1 MRVTDVEFRDIR
13 YFTVVA
19 EKRNISRAAEALGLS
34 ATALS
39 KSLRRLEISLGAR
52 LVKRVPTG
60 VALTAVG
67 NALLARIGPLQGMMK
82 DVRNEAADLAAG
94 RAGHV
99 NVGAGSG
106 GPEGF
111 LVDACITLSREAA
124 RVRLSVSIR
133 HGDALMDA
141 LLKGEI
147 DFFVSGTRTTA
158 ATNIVQE
165 HLYDDQYVVF
175 ASAAH
180 RLAGRRRITLE
191 DLSGERWAWMDT
203 TSRPHWEQLFQALA
217 KKSLPPPFIALETNS
232 QALRIRAIA
241 TSDYLGLGSRQFLRQ
256 EARKF
261 PLVEL
266 PVKEITHVRRM
277 SIIYRGGG
285 YLSPAARRL
294 IEILKAQAK
303 EIAATSRSPATRS
316 VAIGDRKKRVLA

>member
-1 MRVTDVEFRDIR
+1 M
-13 YFTVVA
+13 
-19 EKRNISRAAEALGLS
+19 
-34 ATALS
+34 
-39 KSLRRLEISLGAR
+39 GAK
-52 LVKRVPTG
+52 LVKRAPHG

-67 NALLARIGPLQGMMK
+67 AALLARSGPLQGILNDLK
-82 DVRNEAADLAAG
+82 HEAADLAAG

-111 LVDACITLSREAA
+111 LVDACITLSREAS
-124 RVRLSVSIR
+124 RVTLNVSIR
-133 HGDALMDA
+133 HGDALMAA

-147 DFFVSGTRTTA
+147 DFFVAGTRTTA

-180 RLAGRRRITLE
+180 RLAGRKRITLK

-203 TSRPHWEQLFQALA
+203 TSRPHWEQLFRALSG
-217 KKSLPPPFIALETNS
+217 KSLPPPFIALETNS

-241 TSDYLGLGSRQFLRQ
+241 SSDYLGLGSRQFLRQ

-266 PVKEITHVRRM
+266 PVREITHVRRM
-277 SIIYRGGG
+277 SIIYRRDA
-285 YLSPAARRL
+285 YLTPAARRL
-294 IEILKAQAK
+294 VEILKAQAK
-303 EIAATSRSPATRS
+303 DIPSGNYSAKYGRRDRRSEKASGTLTVVPSR
-316 VAIGDRKKRVLA
+316 

>member
-1 MRVTDVEFRDIR
+1 MELRDIR

-19 EKRNISRAAEALGLS
+19 EKANIGRAAETLGLS

-39 KSLRRLEISLGAR
+39 KSLRRLEFSMGAK
-52 LVKRVPTG
+52 LVRRAPHG
-60 VALTAVG
+60 IAHTAVG
-67 NALLARIGPLQGMMK
+67 AALLPRIGPLQGMLN
-82 DVRNEAADLAAG
+82 DVKHEAADLAAG

-111 LVDACITLSREAA
+111 LVDACITLSREAS
-124 RVRLSVSIR
+124 RITLNVSIR
-133 HGDALMDA
+133 HGDVLMDA

-147 DFFVSGTRTTA
+147 DFFVSGTRAPTT
-158 ATNIVQE
+158 TNIVQE
-165 HLYDDQYVVF
+165 HLYDDQYVIF
-175 ASAAH
+175 ASAGH
-180 RLAGRRRITLE
+180 RLAGRKRITLA

-203 TSRPHWEQLFQALA
+203 TSRPHWQQLFRALA
-217 KKSLPPPFIALETNS
+217 SENLPPPSIALETNS

-241 TSDYLGLGSRQFLRQ
+241 SSDYLGLGSRQFLRQ

-266 PVKEITHVRRM
+266 PVREITHVRRM
-277 SIIYRGGG
+277 SIIYRRDG

-294 IEILKAQAK
+294 IEILKSQAK
-303 EIAATSRSPATRS
+303 VISGGSISRTDGPAAA
-316 VAIGDRKKRVLA
+316 GNRKMRAPT

>member
-1 MRVTDVEFRDIR
+1 VELRDIR

-19 EKRNISRAAEALGLS
+19 EKENIGRAAETLGLS

-39 KSLRRLEISLGAR
+39 KSLRRLEISMGAK
-52 LVKRVPTG
+52 LVKRAPHG

-67 NALLARIGPLQGMMK
+67 AALRARIGPLQAMLN
-82 DVRNEAADLAAG
+82 DVRHEAADLAAG

-111 LVDACITLSREAA
+111 LVDACITLSREAG
-124 RVRLSVSIR
+124 RVTLNVSIR
-133 HGDALMDA
+133 HGNALMDA

-147 DFFVSGTRTTA
+147 DFFVAGTRTTA

-180 RLAGRRRITLE
+180 RLAGRRRITLA

-203 TSRPHWEQLFQALA
+203 TSRPHWEQLFRALA

-241 TSDYLGLGSRQFLRQ
+241 SSDYLGLGSRQFLRQ

-277 SIIYRGGG
+277 SIIYRRDA

-303 EIAATSRSPATRS
+303 GIASGSHSPAGSPGTT
-316 VAIGDRKKRVLA
+316 GDRKKRASA

>member
-1 MRVTDVEFRDIR
+1 VELRDIR

-19 EKRNISRAAEALGLS
+19 EKENIGRAAETLGLS

-39 KSLRRLEISLGAR
+39 KSLRRLETSMGAR
-52 LVKRVPTG
+52 LVKRAPNG
-60 VALTAVG
+60 IALTTVG
-67 NALLARIGPLQGMMK
+67 AALLARIAPLQGMLN
-82 DVRNEAADLAAG
+82 DVKHEAADLAAG

-99 NVGAGSG
+99 RVGAGSG

-111 LVDACITLSREAA
+111 LVDACIALSREAS
-124 RVRLSVSIR
+124 RITLDVSIR
-133 HGDALMDA
+133 HGDMLMDA

-147 DFFVSGTRTTA
+147 DFFVAGTRTTSTA
-158 ATNIVQE
+158 NIVQE
-165 HLYDDQYVVF
+165 HLYDDQYVIF
-175 ASAAH
+175 ASAGH
-180 RLAGRRRITLE
+180 RLAGRRRITLA

-203 TSRPHWEQLFQALA
+203 TSRPHWEQLFRALA
-217 KKSLPPPFIALETNS
+217 NKRLPPPVIALETNS

-241 TSDYLGLGSRQFLRQ
+241 SSDYLGLGSRQFLRQ

-277 SIIYRGGG
+277 SIIYRKDG

-294 IEILKAQAK
+294 IEILKARAK
-303 EIAATSRSPATRS
+303 EIVSENFSPADRP
-316 VAIGDRKKRVLA
+316 AIGDRKKRAMA

>member
-1 MRVTDVEFRDIR
+1 MELRDIR

-19 EKRNISRAAEALGLS
+19 EKENIGRAAETLGLS

-39 KSLRRLEISLGAR
+39 KSLRRLETSMGAR
-52 LVKRVPTG
+52 LVKRAPNG
-60 VALTAVG
+60 IALTTVG
-67 NALLARIGPLQGMMK
+67 AALLARIAPLQGMLN
-82 DVRNEAADLAAG
+82 DVKHEAADLAAG

-99 NVGAGSG
+99 RVGAGSG

-111 LVDACITLSREAA
+111 LVDACIALSREAS
-124 RVRLSVSIR
+124 RITLDVSIR
-133 HGDALMDA
+133 HGDMLMDA

-147 DFFVSGTRTTA
+147 DFFVAGTRTTSTA
-158 ATNIVQE
+158 NIVQE
-165 HLYDDQYVVF
+165 HLYDDQYVIF
-175 ASAAH
+175 ASAGH
-180 RLAGRRRITLE
+180 RLAGRRRITLA

-203 TSRPHWEQLFQALA
+203 TSRPHWEQLFRALA
-217 KKSLPPPFIALETNS
+217 NKRLPPPVIALETNS

-241 TSDYLGLGSRQFLRQ
+241 SSDYLGLGSRQFLRQ

-277 SIIYRGGG
+277 SIIYRKDG

-294 IEILKAQAK
+294 IEILKARAK
-303 EIAATSRSPATRS
+303 EIVSENFSPADRP
-316 VAIGDRKKRVLA
+316 AIGDRKKRAMA